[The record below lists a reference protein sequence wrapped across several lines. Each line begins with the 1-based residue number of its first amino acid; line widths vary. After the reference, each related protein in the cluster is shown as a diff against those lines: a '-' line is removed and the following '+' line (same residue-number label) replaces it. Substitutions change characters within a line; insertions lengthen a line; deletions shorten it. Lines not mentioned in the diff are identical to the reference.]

1 MRELRIRGDP
11 VEQLGQSPQQLRFGD
26 FEVDLQ
32 AGELRKGAMRRR
44 LSGQPL
50 QVLAILLERPGE
62 VIRREALQAR
72 LWPDTVVDVDHSL
85 NTAINKIREA
95 LNDSAEKPRFIETL
109 PRRGYRFIAPVESV
123 ESLRTSISTHEEA
136 ASRVTRDEASHV
148 ELRRDEG
155 FWIAVMPFKVSGE
168 AEDRGDCATALT
180 EEIVTGLSRFSY
192 LRVISLSST
201 ACYAGKLI
209 DLRTAGKELGA
220 RYVLEGSLRETGSK
234 IRVTAQ
240 LVDCNS
246 GVHLWAENYDRSFSS
261 HTSAEVFDDVVPKI
275 VSTIADTHGVLPR
288 SMSEALR
295 TIDPLKLRPYE
306 AMLRSF
312 AHFQRVNAEE
322 HASAR
327 AALERAVQQA
337 PTYSDAWA
345 MLSLVEKE
353 EFTHRFNLRPD
364 PLGRALIAARRA
376 IEFAPSNHLAYHAL
390 AAAEFFR
397 KEIQSF
403 QIATARAIDLNP
415 MDGFTLAYLGFLTA
429 YGGDWE
435 RGGVLSSTARSL
447 NPHHPGWYWFVPCFD
462 AYRKG
467 EYEVALE
474 FARKSNMPGFWRTNL
489 AVAAACEQ
497 LDQREAAGNALQTL
511 LVQRLTSEMRLA
523 RDWPFG
529 GNRIWSNISL
539 TACAKLASRVDG
551 QNPREFDLAPSV

>member
-11 VEQLGQSPQQLRFGD
+11 VEELGQSPQRLRFGD

-32 AGELRKGAMRRR
+32 AGELRKGAMKRR
-44 LSGQPL
+44 LSGQPF

-72 LWPDTVVDVDHSL
+72 LWPDTVVDVDHGL

-109 PRRGYRFIAPVESV
+109 PRRGYRFIAPVERV
-123 ESLRTSISTHEEA
+123 ESLRTSIPPRGEA
-136 ASRVTRDEASHV
+136 ASGVIDDEASHV

-155 FWIAVMPFKVSGE
+155 FWIAVLPLKVSGE
-168 AEDRGDCATALT
+168 KEDLGDCAAALT
-180 EEIVTGLSRFSY
+180 EGIVTGLSRFSY

-201 ACYAGKLI
+201 ARYAGKLV
-209 DLRTAGKELGA
+209 DLRTAGRELGA

-261 HTSAEVFDDVVPKI
+261 HASTEVFDDVVPKI

-337 PTYSDAWA
+337 PTYADAWA

-364 PLGRALIAARRA
+364 PLGRALTAARRA

-403 QIATARAIDLNP
+403 EIATARAIDLNP

-429 YGGDWE
+429 YAGDWE

-474 FARKSNMPGFWRTNL
+474 FARKANMPGFWRTNL
-489 AVAAACEQ
+489 AVAAACGQ
-497 LDQREAAGNALQTL
+497 LDQREAAGNALRTL
-511 LVQRLTSEMRLA
+511 LVQRPDIGDAPREGLA
-523 RDWPFG
+523 
-529 GNRIWSNISL
+529 IWWQPDMVEHL
-539 TACAKLASRVDG
+539 VDG
-551 QNPREFDLAPSV
+551 LRKAGLKCRWTKPA